1 VGGRDLAKH
10 KRDSLIFL
18 GASLLVVVAAMIFY
32 INTAPVL
39 SATPSDGCMA
49 CHLDSE
55 VLESMYC
62 PSEDAGG
69 GGG

>member
-1 VGGRDLAKH
+1 MAKRR
-10 KRDSLIFL
+10 RDSLIFV
-18 GASLLVVVAAMIFY
+18 GVSLLVVVAAMVFY
-32 INTAPVL
+32 VNTAPVL

-49 CHLDSE
+49 CHLDAE

-62 PSEDAGG
+62 PPDAAGG